1 MIDNR
6 KPRRWP
12 AALLLVGAAGTLIIL
27 HAKMNENARRAAD
40 LAAIE
45 ELHQKDIAATKTYDV
60 ETLVSLWTDDIVAL
74 PPDGSPTIG
83 KAVGRKQLEAGKAA
97 SAAYEVLTYEQ
108 KWEEV
113 TLAGDYAFE
122 WGTFTSAVRPKAGGD
137 EIRQNYNV
145 LRVLKRAADG
155 SWKVHRTMWNASK

>member
-12 AALLLVGAAGTLIIL
+12 AAFLLVVAVETLIAL
-27 HAKMNENARRAAD
+27 HAKMNEDARRAAD
-40 LAAIE
+40 FAAIE
-45 ELHQKDIAATKTYDV
+45 ELHRKDIAATKTYDV

-74 PPDGSPTIG
+74 PLGASPTIG

-97 SAAYEVLTYEQ
+97 SAAYEVLAYEQ

-155 SWKVHRTMWNASK
+155 SWKVHRTIWNASK

>member
-12 AALLLVGAAGTLIIL
+12 AAFLLVVAVGTLIAL
-27 HAKMNENARRAAD
+27 HAKMNEDARRAAD
-40 LAAIE
+40 FAAIE
-45 ELHQKDIAATKTYDV
+45 ELHRKDIAATKTYDV

-74 PPDGSPTIG
+74 PLGASPTIG

-97 SAAYEVLTYEQ
+97 SAAYEVLAYEQ

-155 SWKVHRTMWNASK
+155 SWKVHRTIWNASK